1 MASPGVLMARSS
13 GEHRRLEQ
21 LKILEELFARST
33 FSKAIDIVVVTLGE
47 AYLMEESWP

>member
-33 FSKAIDIVVVTLGE
+33 FSKAMVATLGE
-47 AYLMEESWP
+47 AYLMEDSWP